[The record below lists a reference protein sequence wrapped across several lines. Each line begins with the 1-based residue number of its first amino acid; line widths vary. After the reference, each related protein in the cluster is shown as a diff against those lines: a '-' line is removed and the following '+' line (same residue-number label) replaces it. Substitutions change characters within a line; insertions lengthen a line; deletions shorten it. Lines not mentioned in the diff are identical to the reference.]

1 MKKIYIIAVVAALLS
16 SVLIYGFLSSYD
28 KKNGDG
34 SVNYKTEKVVV
45 ALTDIPAN
53 TTVTDKMVKEVDM
66 PVDGIHPK
74 ALPKII
80 AFDVPTIVY
89 VSCKPTSLV
98 RDREVLEA
106 AAWK

>member
-45 ALTDIPAN
+45 ALTDIPAACRRYSS
-53 TTVTDKMVKEVDM
+53 K
-66 PVDGIHPK
+66 G
-74 ALPKII
+74 
-80 AFDVPTIVY
+80 
-89 VSCKPTSLV
+89 CKTESRCSWLCCK
-98 RDREVLEA
+98 RRYCG
-106 AAWK
+106 

>member
-45 ALTDIPAN
+45 ALYS
-53 TTVTDKMVKEVDM
+53 
-66 PVDGIHPK
+66 G
-74 ALPKII
+74 
-80 AFDVPTIVY
+80 
-89 VSCKPTSLV
+89 
-98 RDREVLEA
+98 
-106 AAWK
+106 